1 MANFECPECNICFAA
16 SHQRDGHRRLVHQ
29 STCKIRTATGRIT
42 VNRSIDGKYPCPV
55 DYCKSTFERSDN
67 LQCHFK
73 VQHAQQNNSALN
85 QNLDDTVQK
94 AMSLGML
101 IQPPVEQTP
110 ELLRDVGLIV
120 LNIMDGI
127 RLLLC
132 KVCNVCLEPKPCQVH
147 THLLGHDNR
156 RAPKRH
162 RNGRQR
168 RVTTI
173 PPVMDFASL
182 FEEIEFTPL
191 QDPRLERYTTSPP
204 PELLSVVP
212 GSRSSMDID
221 ARQMD
226 VCTIALPRKLLP
238 TTVWPTIFFYRLMPV
253 VNRAKCS
260 AFSNRS
266 GTPRILV
273 STARIWSLQVI
284 RWGCN

>member
-29 STCKIRTATGRIT
+29 STCKIHTATGRIT
-42 VNRSIDGKYPCPV
+42 IDRSIDGKYPYPV
-55 DYCKSTFERSDN
+55 DYCKSTFERSDK

-73 VQHAQQNNSALN
+73 VQHAERNNSALN
-85 QNLDDTVQK
+85 QNLDDTLQK

-110 ELLRDVGLIV
+110 ELLRDVGLVV

-162 RNGRQR
+162 RNGR
-168 RVTTI
+168 
-173 PPVMDFASL
+173 
-182 FEEIEFTPL
+182 
-191 QDPRLERYTTSPP
+191 
-204 PELLSVVP
+204 
-212 GSRSSMDID
+212 
-221 ARQMD
+221 
-226 VCTIALPRKLLP
+226 
-238 TTVWPTIFFYRLMPV
+238 
-253 VNRAKCS
+253 
-260 AFSNRS
+260 
-266 GTPRILV
+266 
-273 STARIWSLQVI
+273 
-284 RWGCN
+284 